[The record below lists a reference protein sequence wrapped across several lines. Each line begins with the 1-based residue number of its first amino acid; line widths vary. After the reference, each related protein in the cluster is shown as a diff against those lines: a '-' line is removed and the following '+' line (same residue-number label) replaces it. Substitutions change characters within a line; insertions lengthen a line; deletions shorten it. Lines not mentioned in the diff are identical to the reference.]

1 MRRQQQNKPMRRC
14 IGCYTSFPQ
23 DELIRMTLVGNR
35 IVPDT
40 EGKSEGRGMYLCRNE
55 KCLHTAVKKRVFN
68 RVCRMDV
75 DVENSVQAIEKL
87 INSTKEE

>member
-1 MRRQQQNKPMRRC
+1 
-14 IGCYTSFPQ
+14 
-23 DELIRMTLVGNR
+23 MTLVGNR

-55 KCLHTAVKKRVFN
+55 KCLQIAVKKRVFN
-68 RVCRMDV
+68 RVCKMDV
-75 DVENSVQAIEKL
+75 DMENSIEAIEEI